1 MTLLMRAV
9 AECVRGVD
17 GREPVRDLATR
28 THDGKSA
35 TRVVAK
41 SRAMTPDA
49 LRVRPGVWAD
59 RAEIVRLIATM
70 GGHDE
75 IGARADALHEYGSLL
90 RDSNARTI
98 VAEHDGHVVG
108 VVVVQA
114 RTSLISDRR
123 IAWLG
128 AFAVDATLRRSGIGR
143 AMLGAIDDAA
153 RSLGCASV
161 DLQSSD
167 WRADAHAFYR
177 KNGFDEATPAAR
189 FSHAVRAPHPDASLE
204 TRFLAAAARAASA
217 VNAAIVDLGSAPA
230 TGMGADGARTEAAD
244 AAAERTAIAVLGELG
259 LTIVSEEI
267 GLVGAPPGP
276 GDAWIALDPLDG
288 SRNFRAGF
296 PPYAIAV
303 GLVRDGVA
311 IAGFV
316 CDLTSGRRWYA
327 GDDGFAYADGTR
339 IAARRGELVGL
350 PSPTLDLDMPRLH
363 DLAHRARIS
372 GSTAID
378 CCRVADG
385 SLGAFVGIDR
395 QVAHTHDIAGPLAIV
410 RAAGGVVFD
419 RDGKTPALIPD
430 PMATYAIVAAADSE
444 LAYAYIRSAAS
455 DVSDSE
461 R

>member
-1 MTLLMRAV
+1 
-9 AECVRGVD
+9 
-17 GREPVRDLATR
+17 
-28 THDGKSA
+28 
-35 TRVVAK
+35 
-41 SRAMTPDA
+41 MTPDA

-59 RAEIVRLIATM
+59 HAEIVRLIATM

-75 IGARADALHEYGSLL
+75 IGARADALHEFGSLL
-90 RDSNARTI
+90 RDPNARTI
-98 VAEHDGHVVG
+98 VAERDRRVVG

-114 RTSLISDRR
+114 RTSLTSNRR

-128 AFAVDATLRRSGIGR
+128 AFAVDTALRRGGIGR
-143 AMLGAIDDAA
+143 AMLDAIDDAA
-153 RSLGCASV
+153 RSLGCATV
-161 DLQSSD
+161 DLQSSA
-167 WRADAHAFYR
+167 WRDGALAFYR
-177 KNGFDEATPAAR
+177 KNGFDEATLAAR
-189 FSHAVRAPHPDASLE
+189 FSRKVPAPHPDASLE
-204 TRFLAAAARAASA
+204 TRFLACAARAASA
-217 VNAAIVDLGSAPA
+217 VNAAIVDLGAAPA

-244 AAAERTAIAVLGELG
+244 AAAEQAAIDILGELG
-259 LTIVSEEI
+259 LAIVSEEI
-267 GLVGAPPGP
+267 GLVGAVPER

-288 SRNFRAGF
+288 SRNFRAGL

-339 IAARRGELVGL
+339 IAVRRGELVGL
-350 PSPTLDLDMPRLH
+350 PSPTLDLGMPRLH

-444 LAYAYIRSAAS
+444 LAHAYIRSAAS
-455 DVSDSE
+455 DASDASDSE